1 MDITTKAGALFGN
14 HPRRKNKALLLDITI
29 VNSCASSKQENA
41 ARRAG
46 KHRAD
51 AVKRKKYKYRSS
63 FPATY
68 SLLPLAMSTCGEVG
82 SHTHTLIKE
91 LLIRRVEHRSEIHS
105 NESQHLAERKKVACL
120 RRRFYFVFHQ
130 ALSFHTRHNLCRQGV
145 ALAGTRQLR
154 SQGPMSVHVHC
165 TDGVTGSEGRE
176 GAHGGG
182 NGDGNG
188 EGGGAGTGTEVEASE
203 RPQDG
208 SRNEAGTGTGAGI
221 ESRGRTRDGNG
232 DGKRMYTRE
241 VTETMAGTGTG
252 RGTESETGKRTRMAR
267 EGEEEEN
274 SGIRFIEKKTE

>member
-1 MDITTKAGALFGN
+1 MDITTEAGALFGN
-14 HPRRKNKALLLDITI
+14 QPRRKNKALLLDITI
-29 VNSCASSKQENA
+29 VNSCASSKLENTT
-41 ARRAG
+41 RRAG

-51 AVKRKKYKYRSS
+51 AVERKKYKYRSS

-82 SHTHTLIKE
+82 SHAHTLIKE

-105 NESQHLAERKKVACL
+105 NESQHLAERKEEACL

-154 SQGPMSVHVHC
+154 SQGPVSVRVYR
-165 TDGVTGSEGRE
+165 TDGVTGSGGRE

-208 SRNEAGTGTGAGI
+208 SRNGAGTGTGPGI
-221 ESRGRTRDGNG
+221 ESRGRTQDKNG
-232 DGKRMYTRE
+232 DGKRMYTKE
-241 VTETMAGTGTG
+241 VTETMAVTGTG
-252 RGTESETGKRTRMAR
+252 SGSGSETGKGTRMAR
-267 EGEEEEN
+267 EGGEEEN
-274 SGIRFIEKKTE
+274 SGIRFIGKKTE